1 MKSASERSYLPFFIL
16 SLIGYSIY
24 VIMDAICKKL
34 IGTYHVSQIVF
45 INSLFALVPISLF
58 VTYKKGWKQIK
69 KFNLKVQIARGLCN
83 FLAMTIFF
91 ISSHYLSLISLYSIV
106 FIAPLLLTMGANFFL
121 GEKVGWRRYTAVIV
135 GFIGVVVSINPLGET
150 YDVVLLTSKAY
161 DARWLAEFIRPYLA
175 DDGLLVAVQNGMT
188 ATSIGEV
195 VGERRTLGCVVELA
209 SQMFEPGEVTRNT
222 VKRGTWFGVGAYD
235 QAQIAHIGACAE
247 ILGHAGTVEVAD
259 DILSA
264 KWMKLTV
271 NAMTMG
277 LKAILGTTNEEVFKI
292 DGAREMFL
300 RAGEEALAAGQLLG
314 YTVVPIF
321 GLRPADVA
329 NTNSLLETLLEKI
342 VHDVGPKA
350 INTVQQ
356 DHMKGRYSEIDMIN
370 GLVAETNR
378 LHGREAAVNR
388 AIVDI
393 TRRIHA
399 GELKP
404 SPSNFILVRKQLN

>member
-1 MKSASERSYLPFFIL
+1 
-16 SLIGYSIY
+16 
-24 VIMDAICKKL
+24 
-34 IGTYHVSQIVF
+34 
-45 INSLFALVPISLF
+45 
-58 VTYKKGWKQIK
+58 
-69 KFNLKVQIARGLCN
+69 
-83 FLAMTIFF
+83 
-91 ISSHYLSLISLYSIV
+91 
-106 FIAPLLLTMGANFFL
+106 
-121 GEKVGWRRYTAVIV
+121 
-135 GFIGVVVSINPLGET
+135 
-150 YDVVLLTSKAY
+150 
-161 DARWLAEFIRPYLA
+161 
-175 DDGLLVAVQNGMT
+175 MT